1 LSRRGLW
8 VVGGLVGW
16 LEFGVWTEGEVPGRE
31 EGGGLTGWCVDAG
44 QVKWRGNFGYLPI
57 AHPATFR

>member
-1 LSRRGLW
+1 
-8 VVGGLVGW
+8 VGGLVGW
-16 LEFGVWTEGEVPGRE
+16 LEFGVWTEGEVPGV
-31 EGGGLTGWCVDAG
+31 GGLTGWCVDAG